1 MPLCYELL
9 FSEKTTV
16 ETNNKT
22 VTKLSTRLSHVP
34 RTQVMACLLH
44 GDAAFS
50 GQGVVAE
57 TLQLSGM
64 RRSWWQYVASNYF
77 GLR

>member
-1 MPLCYELL
+1 M
-9 FSEKTTV
+9 F
-16 ETNNKT
+16 
-22 VTKLSTRLSHVP
+22 LSHVP

-64 RRSWWQYVASNYF
+64 LVVGVAVGMHVWFLSFVLLTQMYF
-77 GLR
+77 TTVSRASAQERE